1 MFFFLVLCC
10 RINTRWLNTTEQW
23 IHKTLRLDEGLALS
37 FSFLLKA
44 GFKGEIVQRSKMYT
58 LDSLLVT

>member
-1 MFFFLVLCC
+1 MAEYNGAVDF
-10 RINTRWLNTTEQW
+10 

-44 GFKGEIVQRSKMYT
+44 GFEGEIVQRSKMYT
-58 LDSLLVT
+58 LASLLLT